1 MIPFA
6 PTVALEEAWLFLKA
20 GIHYTRDGRAIGSG
34 PNGSVTAEDLI
45 AANKARETAAAAR
58 EAAARAE
65 ELAGPDGFS
74 TDGKQEYYDGP
85 MVRGK
90 DGKYRADYNSS
101 GEDGRYRVDY
111 NSSGSP
117 LPGEE

>member
-1 MIPFA
+1 M
-6 PTVALEEAWLFLKA
+6 FLKA

-45 AANKARETAAAAR
+45 AANKARESAARAR
-58 EAAARAE
+58 EAAARARE
-65 ELAGPDGFS
+65 QAGPDGFS
-74 TDGKQEYYDGP
+74 ADGKSYSGP

-90 DGKYRADYNSS
+90 DGRYRA
-101 GEDGRYRVDY
+101 DY

-117 LPGEE
+117 LPGEEE

>member
-1 MIPFA
+1 
-6 PTVALEEAWLFLKA
+6 VALEDAWLFLKA

-45 AANKARETAAAAR
+45 AANKARESAARAR
-58 EAAARAE
+58 EAAARARE
-65 ELAGPDGFS
+65 AAARAREQAGPDGFS
-74 TDGKQEYYDGP
+74 ADGKSYSGP

-90 DGKYRADYNSS
+90 DGRYRA
-101 GEDGRYRVDY
+101 DY

-117 LPGEE
+117 LPGEEE